1 VAAAPARA
9 SAASAGVRRQ
19 RGKRCHVAA
28 RGCPL
33 VPVCASS
40 TCQLKS
46 MHVSHSLSL
55 SLSLSACA
63 CVSVRVSL
71 YFWNTSW
78 NVGKK
83 LKSQTQTLPMR
94 YTPAPLTDDE
104 TCACACYPKTRQK
117 TPQKAPLESR
127 NSSLHTQQSL
137 PGRGRLS
144 QVSRASPLRRTLA
157 RSLPAPRSAP
167 QPPERTRGAGRAP
180 SRGCTLAEAAA
191 RR

>member
-1 VAAAPARA
+1 MYAVSGRRA
-9 SAASAGVRRQ
+9 SAGERRQ
-19 RGKRCHVAA
+19 RRRATPA
-28 RGCPL
+28 RQALPRRGAWMPSRSRL
-33 VPVCASS
+33 RLFHLPASS
-40 TCQLKS
+40 NLC
-46 MHVSHSLSL
+46 MSL

-104 TCACACYPKTRQK
+104 TCACYPKTRQK

-167 QPPERTRGAGRAP
+167 RPPVRTRGAGRAP
-180 SRGCTLAEAAA
+180 NQGCTLAEAAA